1 MPQRTPRGGTK
12 RPVQPGDKPS
22 SRTTTPRTRAQR
34 QAGQAKKSSGGASP
48 AQKRRQRLASVLPPK
63 LRAALM
69 PSVIKKPKAKG
80 EKKAIRGPRRTG
92 QYLDE

>member
-1 MPQRTPRGGTK
+1 
-12 RPVQPGDKPS
+12 
-22 SRTTTPRTRAQR
+22 
-34 QAGQAKKSSGGASP
+34 
-48 AQKRRQRLASVLPPK
+48 
-63 LRAALM
+63 M